1 MLQLVKK
8 KGCIYYMKRLK
19 RNQLFFGTLLMM
31 IFLLG
36 TAVPALAGQ
45 TPGVLDCVEGDSVR
59 GWAWNSSDPAS
70 AVEVKVTVTNQATG
84 QTEAEYTAPA
94 DDYREDLVRKGTG
107 TGNYGFEVIV
117 PWETYEDGSYLVEA
131 YASGM
136 KLSSPKIHSVGD
148 MQAMSSDGSAG
159 TLRSLG
165 VFKTTGYCPCSACS
179 EGWGR
184 HTSTGAIASANHTIA
199 VDPRVIPYGSK
210 IMINGV
216 IYTAEDRGGAVKGNH
231 VDIFFNTHGETRAY
245 GTRSAEVFLVQ

>member
-1 MLQLVKK
+1 
-8 KGCIYYMKRLK
+8 MKRLK

-31 IFLLG
+31 TFLLG

-59 GWAWNSSDPAS
+59 GWAWNSS

-117 PWETYEDGSYLVEA
+117 PWESYEDGSYLVEA

-136 KLSSPKIHSVGD
+136 KLSSPKVHSVGD
-148 MQAMSSDGSAG
+148 MQVMSSDGSAG

-165 VFKTTGYCPCSACS
+165 VFKTTGYCPCSA
-179 EGWGR
+179 
-184 HTSTGAIASANHTIA
+184 
-199 VDPRVIPYGSK
+199 
-210 IMINGV
+210 
-216 IYTAEDRGGAVKGNH
+216 
-231 VDIFFNTHGETRAY
+231 
-245 GTRSAEVFLVQ
+245 

>member
-1 MLQLVKK
+1 
-8 KGCIYYMKRLK
+8 MKRLK

-31 IFLLG
+31 TFLLG

-117 PWETYEDGSYLVEA
+117 PWESYEDGSYLVEA

-136 KLSSPKIHSVGD
+136 KLSSPKVHSVGD
-148 MQAMSSDGSAG
+148 MQVMSSDGSAG
-159 TLRSLG
+159 SSAPSVSLRPPATAR
-165 VFKTTGYCPCSACS
+165 VPPA
-179 EGWGR
+179 
-184 HTSTGAIASANHTIA
+184 
-199 VDPRVIPYGSK
+199 PRVGDATPAQEPSPPP
-210 IMINGV
+210 
-216 IYTAEDRGGAVKGNH
+216 T
-231 VDIFFNTHGETRAY
+231 
-245 GTRSAEVFLVQ
+245 TRSRLTRE

>member
-1 MLQLVKK
+1 
-8 KGCIYYMKRLK
+8 MKRLK

-31 IFLLG
+31 TFLLG

-117 PWETYEDGSYLVEA
+117 PWESYEDGSYLVEA

-136 KLSSPKIHSVGD
+136 KLSSPKVHSVGD
-148 MQAMSSDGSAG
+148 MQVMSSDGIAG